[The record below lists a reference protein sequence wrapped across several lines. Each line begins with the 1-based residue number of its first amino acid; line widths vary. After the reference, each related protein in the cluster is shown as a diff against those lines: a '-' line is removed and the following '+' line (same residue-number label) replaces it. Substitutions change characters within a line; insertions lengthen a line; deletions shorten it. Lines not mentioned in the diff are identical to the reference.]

1 MESQLTEVNLNE
13 LSQMPSLKFNLYNSS
28 GKEIFPAG
36 KKIDPGFLLQ
46 LNYIKIFRQNSDS
59 LTDNDEEEQIT
70 PGFTKSLLNELNTLT
85 KNDKFFLAVLQENQD
100 EGNIIN
106 FLVKNIEKKPIIIIN
121 SISELSKVLQNT
133 EELDSV
139 IFIGKLDKESVSYL
153 YDLFNENHLP
163 DYKKFFLFRENVKKL
178 CPECREPY
186 FLTPTELNEFSPDA
200 EYPEVNF
207 FREKGCNSCKNSGF
221 YSKISIY
228 GLIDISD
235 SVNAGLT
242 DLFAKMI
249 EKMKFDGLKKVIRG
263 LITINELDKLLNK
276 MGDLQEIL

>member
-1 MESQLTEVNLNE
+1 METQLIEVNLNE

-46 LNYIKIFRQNSDS
+46 LNYIKIFRKDSDS
-59 LTDNDEEEQIT
+59 LTADDEEEQIT
-70 PGFTKSLLNELNTLT
+70 PGFTKSLLNEFNTLT
-85 KNDKFFLAVLQENQD
+85 KNDKFFLAVFQENQD

-106 FLVKNIEKKPIIIIN
+106 FLVKHLEKKPIIIIN
-121 SISELSKVLQNT
+121 SLSELSKILQKT
-133 EELDSV
+133 EKFDSI

-153 YDLFNENHLP
+153 YDLFNEDHLP
-163 DYKKFFLFRENVKKL
+163 DYKKFFLFRQNVKKL

-186 FLTPTELNEFSPDA
+186 FPNPTELNEFFPDA

-207 FREKGCNSCKNSGF
+207 FREKGCNSCNDSGF
-221 YSKISIY
+221 YNKISIY
-228 GLIDISD
+228 GLIDIST
-235 SVNAGLT
+235 SVYAGLT
-242 DLFAKMI
+242 DLFANMI

-276 MGDLQEIL
+276 IMDIL